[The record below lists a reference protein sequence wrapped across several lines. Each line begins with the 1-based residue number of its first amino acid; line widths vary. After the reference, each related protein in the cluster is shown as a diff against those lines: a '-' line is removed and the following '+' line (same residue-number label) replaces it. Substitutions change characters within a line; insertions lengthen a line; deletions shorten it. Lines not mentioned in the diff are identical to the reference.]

1 MSNWENLSISDT
13 KYLLDFVDEQ
23 IKEYLIDL
31 KDKGIKSMDDRQ
43 FNELDKLRFR
53 LHSKLFFIVQQLI
66 KEIQ

>member
-13 KYLLDFVDEQ
+13 KSLLDFVDEQ